1 MLLSP
6 AKQIERASAVSPD
19 LDRAGLA
26 LINAAGC
33 IQSSNSAFWHI
44 EHQMDGVCA
53 HENQLNIAPNDQF
66 CRARTAAAN
75 GRPVSFDVGRAGGKL
90 LQVNTLP
97 AAGGLVAVLL
107 FLNEAAP
114 AIPHLSKR
122 ELDLLRLSSKGFR
135 RDRIS
140 HELGI
145 SVATVDFHAANL
157 RRKLKART
165 TIEAVMIATRL
176 GLVS

>member
-6 AKQIERASAVSPD
+6 AKQIERASALSPD

-26 LINAAGC
+26 LIDASGC
-33 IQSSNSAFWHI
+33 IHSSNSAFGHI
-44 EHQMDGVCA
+44 EHQIQCVSRQ
-53 HENQLNIAPNDQF
+53 ENQLNIMPSEQF
-66 CRARTAAAN
+66 FSARNAAAN
-75 GRPVSFDVGRAGGKL
+75 GRPVSYDVACGDGAV

-97 AAGGLVAVLL
+97 VSGGLVAVIL
-107 FLNEAAP
+107 FLNDAPP
-114 AIPHLSKR
+114 AIPHLSNR
-122 ELDLLRLSSKGFR
+122 ELDLLRLSSKGYR

-157 RRKLKART
+157 RRKLNART

-176 GLVS
+176 GLLT

>member
-6 AKQIERASAVSPD
+6 SKQIERASALSPD

-26 LINAAGC
+26 LIDASGC
-33 IQSSNSAFWHI
+33 ISSSNSAFMHI
-44 EHQMDGVCA
+44 ENQIDCVSTQ
-53 HENQLNIAPNDQF
+53 ENQLTILPNDQF
-66 CRARTAAAN
+66 CRARNAAAN
-75 GRPVSFDVGRAGGKL
+75 GRPVSFDVACGGGVA

-97 AAGGLVAVLL
+97 VSGGLIAVIL
-107 FLNEAAP
+107 FLNEAP
-114 AIPHLSKR
+114 RAIPQLSNR
-122 ELDLLRLSSKGFR
+122 ELDLLRLSSKGYR

-176 GLVS
+176 GLVA